1 MIDIKLIRENP
12 DDYKH
17 AAKVKG
23 YSIDIDELLSI
34 DEQLRST
41 RRELQDVKTAQN
53 TAGKEIAKLPP
64 EEKKAAAAKMG
75 QLKQQMKELTA
86 DIEEHEA
93 KFNELMLLV
102 PQIPA
107 HEAPIG
113 KDDSGNVEV
122 NRVGD
127 VPVFDFELKDHIEL
141 GESLGIIDISRGVKL
156 AGSRN
161 FILKGAGALLHQ
173 AVLRLA
179 VDQMVANG
187 YELMTVPVL
196 VNEKIMEGTGYFPTG
211 RDEAYL
217 CERDG
222 QALVGT
228 AEVSLTAYHSDEI
241 LEEADLPRKFS
252 AMSTCFRRE
261 AGAAGKD
268 THGLYRIHFFDKV
281 EQVILCQADEEESA
295 RLHEEI
301 IRNAEDLLQALEL
314 PYRIVEVCTG
324 DMGQGKVRMFDIE
337 TYMPSR
343 GGYSETHSASRFGDF
358 QSRRL
363 NIRYRDG
370 EGNLKFVHTM
380 NNTVVASPRILI
392 PLLELN
398 QNPDG
403 SVNIPT
409 ALRGYMNGQK
419 KIETKK

>member
-12 DDYKH
+12 DDYKN
-17 AAKVKG
+17 AARVKG
-23 YSIDIDELLSI
+23 YSIDIDELLSV
-34 DEQLRST
+34 DEQLRDIK
-41 RRELQDVKTAQN
+41 RQLQDTKTEQN
-53 TAGKEIAKLPP
+53 TAGKEIAKLPS
-64 EEKKAAAAKMG
+64 EEKKTAAAKMS
-75 QLKQQMKELTA
+75 QLKQQAKELA
-86 DIEEHEA
+86 AACEESEVRFE
-93 KFNELMLLV
+93 KLMLQV

-107 HEAPIG
+107 PQAPVG
-113 KDDSGNVEV
+113 KDDGENVEV
-122 NRVGD
+122 KRVGD
-127 VPVFDFELKDHIEL
+127 VPIFDFEFKDHIEL
-141 GESLGIIDISRGVKL
+141 GKSLGIIDISRGVKL
-156 AGSRN
+156 AGARN
-161 FILKGAGALLHQ
+161 FILMGAGALLHQ

-179 VDQMVANG
+179 VDQMIANG
-187 YELMTVPVL
+187 YELMTVPIL
-196 VNEKIMEGTGYFPTG
+196 VNEKIMEGTGYFPAG

-228 AEVSLTAYHSDEI
+228 AEVSLTAYHSNEI
-241 LEEADLPRKFS
+241 LDAADLPRKFT
-252 AMSTCFRRE
+252 AASTCFRRE

-281 EQVILCQADEEESA
+281 EQVILCKADPEESA

-314 PYRIVEVCTG
+314 PYRVVEVCTG

-337 TYMPSR
+337 TWMPSR
-343 GGYSETHSASRFGDF
+343 GGYGETHSASSFGDF

-370 EGNLKFVHTM
+370 DGNLKFVHTM

-398 QNPDG
+398 QNSDG
-403 SVNIPT
+403 SVNIPP
-409 ALRGYMNGQK
+409 ALRGYMNGMK
-419 KIETKK
+419 KIEPKK

>member
-12 DDYKH
+12 DSYKN

-23 YSIDIDELLSI
+23 YSVDIDELLNV
-34 DEQLRST
+34 DEQLRNT
-41 RRELQDVKTAQN
+41 KRELQDIKTAQN
-53 TAGKEIAKLPP
+53 TAGKEIAKLPV

-75 QLKQQMKELTA
+75 QLKQQAKDLAAGFEDL
-86 DIEEHEA
+86 EA
-93 KFNELMLLV
+93 KFHELMLLV

-107 HEAPIG
+107 PEAPIG
-113 KDDSGNVEV
+113 KDDSENVEV

-127 VPVFDFELKDHIEL
+127 VPTFDFEIKDHVEL
-141 GESLGIIDISRGVKL
+141 GEALGIIDIPRGVKL
-156 AGSRN
+156 AGARN

-179 VDQMVANG
+179 VDQMVAKG
-187 YELMTVPVL
+187 YELMTVPIL
-196 VNEKIMEGTGYFPTG
+196 VNEKVMEGTGYFPIG
-211 RDEAYL
+211 RDDAYL

-241 LEEADLPRKFS
+241 LEEADLPQKFS

-261 AGAAGKD
+261 AGSAGKD

-281 EQVILCQADEEESA
+281 EQVVLCNSDPKESA

-314 PYRIVEVCTG
+314 PYRIIEVCTG

-337 TYMPSR
+337 TWMPSR
-343 GGYSETHSASRFGDF
+343 GCYSETHSASRFGDF

-363 NIRYRDG
+363 NIRYQIGRAH
-370 EGNLKFVHTM
+370 V
-380 NNTVVASPRILI
+380 
-392 PLLELN
+392 
-398 QNPDG
+398 
-403 SVNIPT
+403 
-409 ALRGYMNGQK
+409 
-419 KIETKK
+419 

>member
-1 MIDIKLIRENP
+1 MIDIKLIRDNP
-12 DDYKH
+12 DDYKN
-17 AAKVKG
+17 AARVKG
-23 YSIDIDELLSI
+23 YSVDIDALLTI
-34 DEQLRST
+34 DEQLRDT
-41 RRELQDVKTAQN
+41 KRELQDVKTAQN
-53 TAGKEIAKLPP
+53 SAGKEIAKLPP
-64 EEKKAAAAKMG
+64 EEKKSAVAKMG
-75 QLKQQMKELTA
+75 QLKQQAKDLVA
-86 DIEEHEA
+86 GIEELDA
-93 KFNELMLLV
+93 KFNKLMLLV

-107 HEAPIG
+107 PEVPIG
-113 KDDSGNVEV
+113 KDESENVEV

-127 VPVFDFELKDHIEL
+127 VPTFDFELKDHIEL
-141 GESLGIIDISRGVKL
+141 GELLGIIDIPRGVKL
-156 AGSRN
+156 AGTRN

-187 YELMTVPVL
+187 YELMTVPIL

-222 QALVGT
+222 QVLVGT
-228 AEVSLTAYHSDEI
+228 AEVPLTAYYSDEI

-252 AMSTCFRRE
+252 AVSTCFRRE

-281 EQVILCQADEEESA
+281 EQVVLCKADEEESA

-301 IRNAEDLLQALEL
+301 IRNAEDLLQGLEL
-314 PYRIVEVCTG
+314 PYCITEVCTG

-337 TYMPSR
+337 TWMPSR
-343 GGYSETHSASRFGDF
+343 GCYSETHSASCFGDF

-363 NIRYRDG
+363 NIRYRDTD
-370 EGNLKFVHTM
+370 GNLKFVYTM

-403 SVNIPT
+403 SVNIPS
-409 ALRGYMNGQK
+409 ALRGYMNGMEKIKPK
-419 KIETKK
+419 K